1 MRGTRLHMKGLFKEL
16 VKKQL
21 QIISS
26 RFQPFFKFFVGSGR
40 VEKPILKNTNPSLAI
55 LISSWVFQDA
65 FHSSVTMLK
74 DNLPPTILT
83 NPICTSSYIY
93 CDNQILQNVAHE
105 SAEPSSGLVAQIHLP
120 CILNKINRAWS
131 GCNIAVSL
139 VFTSLAH
146 CCLPKNFDVFQTLLQ
161 NSIQIHPWFILLS
174 SYICAS
180 LCQIKN
186 ATSK

>member
-1 MRGTRLHMKGLFKEL
+1 M
-16 VKKQL
+16 
-21 QIISS
+21 
-26 RFQPFFKFFVGSGR
+26 GSGR

-65 FHSSVTMLK
+65 FHSSVYYAKRQFATNNFKPIQFVLHHTSIVIIRSFRT
-74 DNLPPTILT
+74 LLT
-83 NPICTSSYIY
+83 K
-93 CDNQILQNVAHE
+93 

-174 SYICAS
+174 LLY
-180 LCQIKN
+180 LCFPLSN
-186 ATSK
+186 